1 MYAANATFDLQ
12 LGGAITRANASKR
25 AQSSATYSAG
35 VAPECISVKD
45 VNHVFMTPTGATVQ
59 ATRDVS
65 FSVRKSEFVALV
77 GPSGCGKTTL
87 LNMMAGLVA
96 PSSGSVKLNGEDC
109 GAPRRNVGYM
119 FARDGLMPWR
129 TARRNV
135 EFGLELRGMGR
146 KERHTLAHELLHKVG
161 LGGFDDAYP
170 KELSQGMR
178 QRLAMARTLA
188 IDPDIILLD
197 EPFAALDAETR
208 VGLQTEFSQIWDALG
223 KTVLLVT
230 HDLHEAVALS
240 DRVLVMSGR
249 PGTVRADIAI
259 GFERPRNIA
268 ELRFTPEFHKVAEE
282 VWHALKSGISTQA
295 D

>member
-1 MYAANATFDLQ
+1 MNTATLARPRAATLHPVPAPD
-12 LGGAITRANASKR
+12 RSKR
-25 AQSSATYSAG
+25 
-35 VAPECISVKD
+35 CIEVEN
-45 VNHVFMTPTGATVQ
+45 VNHVFMSPLGATVL
-59 ATRDVS
+59 ATSNVN
-65 FSVRKSEFVALV
+65 FSVAAGEFVAIV

-96 PSSGSVKLNGEDC
+96 PSSGSVRLHGEDC
-109 GAPRRNVGYM
+109 RSPRRNVGYM

-135 EFGLELRGMGR
+135 EFGLELRGVGR
-146 KERHTLAHELLHKVG
+146 AERRERASDLLARVG
-161 LGGFDDAYP
+161 LRGFENAYP

-208 VGLQTEFSQIWDALG
+208 VLLQTEFARIWDSLG

-249 PGTVRADIAI
+249 PGSVQADIEI
-259 GFERPRNIA
+259 PFQRPRDIA
-268 ELRFTPEFHKVAEE
+268 ELRFTSEFHAVAEH
-282 VWHALKSGISTQA
+282 VWHALRSAASPGPA
-295 D
+295 R